1 METQTKELILFKE
14 SGLIECEGVFTA
26 LERQFYNLL
35 LFIAKKQYFYKDKEY
50 WNQNGW
56 DGKDKINNSENYFEL
71 RKNKF
76 KTNIK
81 ELASFF
87 SGLAGKEINEAKAAE
102 QILNLYEKKLQFN
115 IFKKNKSL
123 EAWLFTHAIPELKIA
138 KSGDIEYSLPLIVFE
153 QLSQQNGVYI
163 SFAKLNLL
171 VCLHMKSKFAG
182 ILYEILQDYIESPKI
197 PKIALKEIKKL
208 FGLKENYAFFNIR
221 RECLEPAVKEI
232 NANPNIPFTV
242 KFEVIR
248 AGQTP
253 VAVKFKI
260 EKPGVINE
268 SITRDGISYDSTPK
282 PENQIPGI
290 SAERVKELC
299 AKFDLSRL
307 PVEKQ
312 KEINERYK
320 YALINF
326 TRNKVNAVHISDSN
340 KKIKEQEQNQEL
352 SENNMTDSQGE
363 HCSRY

>member
-1 METQTKELILFKE
+1 MCKIINNKMETQTKELILFKE

-87 SGLAGKEINEAKAAE
+87 SGLAGKEINEAKATE

-182 ILYEILQDYIESPKI
+182 ILYEILQDYIKSPKI

-242 KFEVIR
+242 KFEIIR
-248 AGQTP
+248 QGQTP
-253 VAVKFKI
+253 VALKFITAPRLSEEDKEKI
-260 EKPGVINE
+260 KNGEPYINF
-268 SITRDGISYDSTPK
+268 TRNKVNAVPDFPQEPK
-282 PENQIPGI
+282 NQILGI

-320 YALINF
+320 YAL
-326 TRNKVNAVHISDSN
+326 
-340 KKIKEQEQNQEL
+340 
-352 SENNMTDSQGE
+352 ENNNV
-363 HCSRY
+363 